1 MAHYESIWPH
11 YKFLLDPNEP
21 LVVVG
26 DLNMDLKS
34 SEGNDLKDFLINN
47 EMKNYVN
54 VHTRIARTFY
64 KKKQKYVESKTLI
77 DVILQNQDKV
87 IDTAVFGC
95 PFSGHSFVIAA
106 LDFSSPKKKNSY

>member
-1 MAHYESIWPH
+1 MELTDFETIYFQLNINGELVNFLSSYKSPSTKNQDYLTKLEN

-64 KKKQKYVESKTLI
+64 KKKTKL
-77 DVILQNQDKV
+77 
-87 IDTAVFGC
+87 C
-95 PFSGHSFVIAA
+95 
-106 LDFSSPKKKNSY
+106 

>member
-1 MAHYESIWPH
+1 M
-11 YKFLLDPNEP
+11 
-21 LVVVG
+21 
-26 DLNMDLKS
+26 DLNS

-77 DVILQNQDKV
+77 DVKSL
-87 IDTAVFGC
+87 
-95 PFSGHSFVIAA
+95 SFRFKFNLFHLNKI
-106 LDFSSPKKKNSY
+106 NTI